1 MDARDAVIDA
11 ARKYLD
17 ARDRMREARFSGVHD
32 DFEHRAYQDVKR
44 FEAEMTSALAALA
57 ALDTR

>member
-1 MDARDAVIDA
+1 MDARDAVVEA
-11 ARKYLD
+11 ARKYLE

-44 FEAEMTSALAALA
+44 YEAEMASAIKALEGATS
-57 ALDTR
+57 